1 MVFIF
6 SSYYQQQNTIIQKR
20 EIRPF
25 EIMLILF
32 FLLDYRKEIQSG
44 LTSKAS
50 INFTIN

>member
-25 EIMLILF
+25 EMLILF